1 MTSYLSTSKRLF
13 KSNFIFFAFSLFIIF
28 LPNINNFIRTSFLI
42 LMPEQLSILAQTQW
56 LGLVIEIAE
65 AFLIVPIYYW
75 LGRYK
80 NDINELFSFVF
91 YMLLAIFIIIILLLP
106 ILSAFV
112 NYDIN
117 GSYLFLGYECFNS
130 LLKILYDF
138 FIAFLF
144 VKNAKKQIVIFILI
158 KFFIAALID
167 FSILKNNI
175 FEMAVYSVNIS
186 GFLSNVICLVYF
198 INTYKIRL
206 KKPNFMLFISKN
218 YILAIE
224 QAMNNFSYMFVI
236 LAVLNII
243 NSSGDYYT
251 AMGYF
256 WGYFLAPL
264 MAFAVIIKKI
274 LAEQDLLK
282 DKIFFVFLVDFI
294 LIIFAI
300 LSYFFMPQIAKFL
313 LNANE
318 QSIKIIKLLYPCYT
332 AFILAFSMASI
343 FYALGWFKRSI
354 CINLFVNLV
363 VFLPAFLNM
372 QNDLEFV
379 INTFSK
385 AIYLNLVS
393 YLIVL
398 FVSFKIGVKN

>member
-1 MTSYLSTSKRLF
+1 MTRYLNTSKRLF

-42 LMPEQLSILAQTQW
+42 SMPEQLSILAQTQW

-80 NDINELFSFVF
+80 NNINELFSFVF
-91 YMLLAIFIIIILLLP
+91 YMLLVIFLIIILALP
-106 ILSAFV
+106 TLSAFV

-144 VKNAKKQIVIFILI
+144 VKNAKKQIAILIII

-167 FSILKNNI
+167 FTILKNNL

-186 GFLSNVICLVYF
+186 GFLSNIICLAF
-198 INTYKIRL
+198 LINIYKIRL
-206 KKPNFMLFISKN
+206 KKPNFMLFVSKN

-224 QAMNNFSYMFVI
+224 QAMNNLSYMFVI
-236 LAVLNII
+236 LAVLNTI
-243 NSSGDYYT
+243 NSSGEYYT

-274 LAEQDLLK
+274 LAKQSLLK
-282 DKIFFVFLVDFI
+282 QKIFFVFLIDFV

-300 LSYFFMPQIAKFL
+300 LSYFFMPQIARFL

-318 QSIKIIKLLYPCYT
+318 QSIEIIKLLYPCYT

-354 CINLFVNLV
+354 CINLLVNLA

-393 YLIVL
+393 CLIVL
-398 FVSFKIGVKN
+398 FVSLKLSK